1 MPRMKIKKITLLL
14 AGVMA
19 ASAASAS
26 TDDKPS
32 WNVERALKGA
42 GGAVLGGVAGAQV
55 GKGKGRDLAVSV
67 GAGAGAMLAI
77 GCKPTAMS
85 VVGGLLGGLLGAQ
98 VGAGKGRQ
106 AAIGVGSAV
115 GAVLGSDCSA
125 DNAVRTTVTTPRI
138 GESLINGIPVGNGG
152 VFSLGR
158 LSGLP
163 LVQTTQDLKDLD
175 LAVREAQALARA
187 RLEVEDYGGAMMAT
201 HFASLLLEYQALIG
215 ISNHRVFES
224 MKSMRNGR
232 TTIPAESY
240 AVLPLFDRG
249 GYTHHEKVEISFRP
263 LESGE
268 PILVA
273 SNGMLSGILNALPKQ
288 PNNTANRE
296 VPVDVTEYAA
306 LPIGMI
312 VTFANGLVMK
322 RTADSIVVHN
332 PKNVDLDA
340 ELEKMGYMPPIPMPS
355 KHRQDAGRIMKNITD
370 SSNIVFLKNASGNA
384 WPKAPNLI
392 VDGPR
397 QTGLLNVSGLLS
409 KTNAED
415 AAGKKLYAN
424 PKSSYRLAM
433 DTLVGLQGI
442 QEWHSFKSACNG
454 DGRFNTSSLNAVG
467 QHGEIAAFLC
477 GSGRNVGSDIFS
489 RQFYIGEN
497 GLHQTI
503 ESIMRDESVAQGVKQ
518 YSLERELASNLIQMI
533 PVVGSLESGA
543 KCVDSSI
550 RLGDLYASRLGT
562 SEQTEKMKAA
572 SFVKHVYDPAE
583 LKEGGFSKTL
593 DCLSAIPAAG
603 LVVNGSSK
611 ALELAVGLKRYISKA
626 PDDFLQV
633 SRLFDNGLVAGSNY
647 AVLAEKASKHG
658 EAWATTAQMSKHLY
672 DSVQRVDSYSD
683 IAGSLRA
690 VHLNEKEMAAR

>member
-1 MPRMKIKKITLLL
+1 
-14 AGVMA
+14 
-19 ASAASAS
+19 
-26 TDDKPS
+26 
-32 WNVERALKGA
+32 
-42 GGAVLGGVAGAQV
+42 
-55 GKGKGRDLAVSV
+55 
-67 GAGAGAMLAI
+67 
-77 GCKPTAMS
+77 MS
-85 VVGGLLGGLLGAQ
+85 VVGGLLGGLLGSQ

-138 GESLINGIPVGNGG
+138 GESRINGIPVGNGG

-187 RLEVEDYGGAMMAT
+187 RLEVDDYGGAMMAT

-215 ISNHRVFES
+215 ISNDRVFES
-224 MKSMRNGR
+224 MKSMRDGR

-273 SNGMLSGILNALPKQ
+273 SNGLLTGIMSALPKQ
-288 PNNTANRE
+288 PNNTASL
-296 VPVDVTEYAA
+296 PMAATEYAT

-355 KHRQDAGRIMKNITD
+355 KHRQDAGRIMKNMTD
-370 SSNIVFLKNASGNA
+370 SSNIVFLRRASGEA

-392 VDGPR
+392 VDGHT
-397 QTGLLNVSGLLS
+397 QTGLLNANGLLS
-409 KTNAED
+409 KSGVED

-433 DTLVGLQGI
+433 DTLVGLQGV
-442 QEWHSFKSACNG
+442 QEWHSFRNACNG

-503 ESIMRDESVAQGVKQ
+503 ESIMKDESVAQGVKQ
-518 YSLERELASNLIQMI
+518 YSLDRELASNLIQMV
-533 PVVGSLESGA
+533 PVVGSLESGT
-543 KCVDSSI
+543 KCVDSSLRI
-550 RLGDLYASRLGT
+550 GDLYASRLGT
-562 SEQTEKMKAA
+562 SEKMKAA
-572 SFVKHVYDPAE
+572 SFVKHIYNPED

-603 LVVNGSSK
+603 LMVKGSSK
-611 ALELAVGLKRYISKA
+611 AMELTVGLKGYISKA
-626 PDDFLQV
+626 ADDFHQV
-633 SRLFDNGLVAGSNY
+633 SRLFDNGLVNGSKY
-647 AVLAEKASKHG
+647 AVLAEKASKYG
-658 EAWATTAQMSKHLY
+658 DAWATTALMSKYLY
-672 DSVQRVDSYSD
+672 DNVQRVDSYSD

-690 VHLNEKEMAAR
+690 VQLNEKEMAAR

>member
-1 MPRMKIKKITLLL
+1 MEIKKITLLL

-55 GKGKGRDLAVSV
+55 GKGKGRDLAISV

-85 VVGGLLGGLLGAQ
+85 VVGGLVGGLLGSQ

-106 AAIGVGSAV
+106 AAIGIGSAV
-115 GAVLGSDCSA
+115 GAVPGSDCSA
-125 DNAVRTTVTTPRI
+125 DNAVRTTVTVPRI
-138 GESLINGIPVGNGG
+138 GESRINGIPVGNGG

-175 LAVREAQALARA
+175 LAVREAQALARS

-224 MKSMRNGR
+224 MKSMRDGR
-232 TTIPAESY
+232 ATIPAESY

-268 PILVA
+268 PIFVA
-273 SNGMLSGILNALPKQ
+273 SNGPLSGILNILPKQ
-288 PNNTANRE
+288 PNNTASRE
-296 VPVDVTEYAA
+296 VPVDVTEYAT
-306 LPIGMI
+306 LPVGMI

-340 ELEKMGYMPPIPMPS
+340 ELEKMGYMPPIPVPS
-355 KHRQDAGRIMKNITD
+355 KHRQDAGRIMKNMTD
-370 SSNIVFLKNASGNA
+370 SSNLVFLRRASGNA

-392 VDGPR
+392 VDGPT
-397 QTGLLNVSGLLS
+397 QAGLLNASGLLS
-409 KTNAED
+409 KSGAED

-424 PKSSYRLAM
+424 PESSYRLAM
-433 DTLVGLQGI
+433 DTLVGLQGV
-442 QEWHSFKSACNG
+442 QEWNSFRNTCNG
-454 DGRFNTSSLNAVG
+454 GGGFRTSSLNAVG
-467 QHGEIAAFLC
+467 QYGEIAAFLC

-518 YSLERELASNLIQMI
+518 YSLERELASNIIQMV
-533 PVVGSLESGA
+533 PGVGSIESGL
-543 KCVDSSI
+543 KCVDAPF
-550 RLGDLYASRLGT
+550 RLGGIYVSEGGT
-562 SEQTEKMKAA
+562 SEQFEKMKSA
-572 SFVKHVYDPAE
+572 SFVKHIYDPE
-583 LKEGGFSKTL
+583 DLKEGGFSKAL
-593 DCLSAIPAAG
+593 DCLAAIPVAG
-603 LVVNGSSK
+603 TAVKVSSRTM
-611 ALELAVGLKRYISKA
+611 ELTVGLKGYISKA
-626 PDDFLQV
+626 ADDFHQV
-633 SRLFDNGLVAGSNY
+633 SRLFDSGLVNGSKY

-658 EAWATTAQMSKHLY
+658 DVWATTAPMSKYLY
-672 DSVQRVDSYSD
+672 DNLQRADSYVD
-683 IAGSLRA
+683 IASSLRA
-690 VHLNEKEMAAR
+690 VRLNEKEMAAR

>member
-1 MPRMKIKKITLLL
+1 
-14 AGVMA
+14 
-19 ASAASAS
+19 
-26 TDDKPS
+26 
-32 WNVERALKGA
+32 
-42 GGAVLGGVAGAQV
+42 
-55 GKGKGRDLAVSV
+55 
-67 GAGAGAMLAI
+67 
-77 GCKPTAMS
+77 MS
-85 VVGGLLGGLLGAQ
+85 VVGGLLGGLLGSQ

-106 AAIGVGSAV
+106 VAIGVGSAV

-138 GESLINGIPVGNGG
+138 GESRINGIPVGNGG

-175 LAVREAQALARA
+175 LAVREAQSLARA
-187 RLEVEDYGGAMMAT
+187 RLELEDYGGAMMAT
-201 HFASLLLEYQALIG
+201 HFASLLIEYQALIG

-224 MKSMRNGR
+224 MKSMRDGR
-232 TTIPAESY
+232 VTIPAESY
-240 AVLPLFDRG
+240 AVLPMFNRG
-249 GYTHHEKVEISFRP
+249 GYTHHEKVEISFGS

-273 SNGMLSGILNALPKQ
+273 SNGLLSGILNVLPKQ
-288 PNNTANRE
+288 PNDAASRE
-296 VPVDVTEYAA
+296 VPMAATEYAT
-306 LPIGMI
+306 LPIGMV

-370 SSNIVFLKNASGNA
+370 SSNIVFLKRASGEA

-397 QTGLLNVSGLLS
+397 QTGLLNVNGLLS
-409 KTNAED
+409 KNDAED
-415 AAGKKLYAN
+415 AAGKRLYAN
-424 PKSSYRLAM
+424 PQSSYRLAM
-433 DTLVGLQGI
+433 DTLVGLQSVP
-442 QEWHSFKSACNG
+442 EWRSFRSACNG

-467 QHGEIAAFLC
+467 QYGEIAAFLC

-518 YSLERELASNLIQMI
+518 YSLDREIASNAIQI
-533 PVVGSLESGA
+533 VPYLGNLESGL
-543 KCVDSSI
+543 KCVNSSW
-550 RLGDLYASRLGT
+550 RVGDLYASRPGT

-572 SFVKHVYDPAE
+572 AFVKHVYDPESMKDGA
-583 LKEGGFSKTL
+583 FSKTL
-593 DCLSAIPAAG
+593 DCLSAIPVAG
-603 LVVNGSSK
+603 LAAKGAAK
-611 ALELAVGLKRYISKA
+611 AAELTVGLKGYVSKSA
-626 PDDFLQV
+626 DDFYQIT
-633 SRLFDNGLVAGSNY
+633 RLFDTGLVNGHEY
-647 AVLAEKASKHG
+647 AALAEKASKHG
-658 EAWATTAQMSKHLY
+658 DAWASVAPAAKYLY
-672 DSVQRVDSYSD
+672 DNVQRVDSYAD
-683 IAGSLRA
+683 IATSLHAARM
-690 VHLNEKEMAAR
+690 NEKEMAAR